1 MSDGSPFSME
11 SYVVVDDSYDDPGD
25 QTIRYLI
32 NFCFFL
38 SVLSVLFSIRLIGKH
53 LRHFS
58 QPIIQRKIIAILWMV
73 PIYSTTSWISL
84 CFIANSMFMDMIRD
98 CYEGFVI
105 YMFFALCYCYIGQF
119 DREHIELSRI
129 YSVLSTRG
137 SIEHPIK
144 FPRWFHIDPII
155 DLRTNPRNF
164 LLKCK
169 KYILQFVLIKPLGT
183 ITAIV
188 LAKYFDCYEN
198 GNFSPHNGYVYVT
211 TITNFSIT
219 LSMYWLIMFYQA
231 TKDALVPFD
240 PVPKFLCIKGVL
252 FFSYWQSVCIS
263 LLVKFGIITDLPIIH
278 YTVENVSATVQN
290 SLICLE
296 MVGFA
301 IAHGYAFP
309 ANPFFLPT
317 RFNSA
322 SEGGEPVI
330 SSARSML
337 RNAIDIGDMMEDF
350 QEVAPVI
357 PIPRFL
363 RRHSSIAIGSQSP
376 NCADN
381 ESTQVVI
388 PSHEGVESILDSQRA
403 FCVSE

>member
-1 MSDGSPFSME
+1 M
-11 SYVVVDDSYDDPGD
+11 VVDDSVQDPGED
-25 QTIRYLI
+25 SIRFLI
-32 NFCFFL
+32 HICLGL
-38 SVLSVLFSIRLIGKH
+38 SCIAVILSIRLIGQH

-73 PIYSTTSWISL
+73 PIYATTSWISL
-84 CFIANSMFMDMIRD
+84 KFIRNSMFMDMLRD

-129 YSVLSTRG
+129 YSVLSARG
-137 SIEHPIK
+137 SISHPFK
-144 FPRWFHIDPII
+144 FPRWFNVDHEI
-155 DLRTNPRNF
+155 DLRSNPRAF

-183 ITAIV
+183 ITAII
-188 LAKYFDCYEN
+188 LATHFDCYEN
-198 GNFSPHNGYVYVT
+198 GNFSFHNGYVYVT
-211 TITNFSIT
+211 TVTNISIT

-231 TKDALVPFD
+231 TKDALAPFD

-278 YTVENVSATVQN
+278 YTVEHVSATVQN

-301 IAHGYAFP
+301 IAHAYAFP
-309 ANPFFLPT
+309 SCPFLFVPT

-322 SEGGEPVI
+322 SETGAPVI

-337 RNAIDIGDMMEDF
+337 RNAIDIGDMMEDI

-363 RRHSSIAIGSQSP
+363 RRHSSIAIEP
-376 NCADN
+376 PI
-381 ESTQVVI
+381 ESTADTESSTISI
-388 PSHEGVESILDSQRA
+388 PSKRGIDSILAANQKSI
-403 FCVSE
+403 

>member
-1 MSDGSPFSME
+1 M
-11 SYVVVDDSYDDPGD
+11 VVDDSVYDPGEG
-25 QTIRYLI
+25 TVKLLI
-32 NFCFFL
+32 NTCL
-38 SVLSVLFSIRLIGKH
+38 LFSIVSIMLSIRLIGQH

-58 QPIIQRKIIAILWMV
+58 QPVIQRKIIAILWMV
-73 PIYSTTSWISL
+73 PIYAITSWISL
-84 CFIANSMFMDMIRD
+84 RFVANSMFMDMIRD

-137 SIEHPIK
+137 SIIHPFK
-144 FPRWFHIDPII
+144 FPSWFNVAQEI
-155 DLRTNPRNF
+155 DLRSNPRAF

-183 ITAIV
+183 VVAII
-188 LAKYFDCYEN
+188 LAKSFDCYEN
-198 GNFSPHNGYVYVT
+198 GNFSFHNGYVYVT
-211 TITNFSIT
+211 TVTNISIT
-219 LSMYWLIMFYQA
+219 LSMYWLILFYQA
-231 TKDALVPFD
+231 TKDALAPFD

-278 YTVENVSATVQN
+278 YTVEHVSATVQN

-301 IAHGYAFP
+301 LAHSYAFP
-309 ANPFFLPT
+309 SSPFFFLPT

-322 SEGGEPVI
+322 SESGAPVL

-337 RNAIDIGDMMEDF
+337 RNAIDIGDMMEDI
-350 QEVAPVI
+350 QEVAPAL

-363 RRHSSIAIGSQSP
+363 RRHSSIAIQHPLESSADTESSDVIIPSKQGMKSIVDASQSRGT
-376 NCADN
+376 N
-381 ESTQVVI
+381 
-388 PSHEGVESILDSQRA
+388 
-403 FCVSE
+403 